1 MFRKK
6 DDTQGIKIIFKIIV
20 DRKIKLYTLGIV
32 DTVEDVLP
40 FIDEQIERK
49 SNIDSLYKRFW
60 YDNPYIVVDYGAH
73 NAWYLCENLVI
84 DSDE

>member
-60 YDNPYIVVDYGAH
+60 YNDPYIVVDYGAH

>member
-32 DTVEDVLP
+32 DTVDDVLP
-40 FIDEQIERK
+40 FIDDQIERK

-60 YDNPYIVVDYGAH
+60 YDAPYIVVDYGAH

-84 DSDE
+84 DSD

>member
-20 DRKIKLYTLGIV
+20 DRKIKLYTLGVV

-40 FIDEQIERK
+40 FIDDQIERK

-60 YDNPYIVVDYGAH
+60 YDDPYIVVDYGAH
-73 NAWYLCENLVI
+73 NAWYLCENLCFTV
-84 DSDE
+84 DD

>member
-1 MFRKK
+1 MFKKK

-60 YDNPYIVVDYGAH
+60 YNDPYIVVDYGAH

>member
-32 DTVEDVLP
+32 DKVEDVLP

-60 YDNPYIVVDYGAH
+60 YNDPYIVVDYGAH
-73 NAWYLCENLVI
+73 NAWYLCENLCFTV
-84 DSDE
+84 DD

>member
-1 MFRKK
+1 MFKKK

-20 DRKIKLYTLGIV
+20 NRKIKLYTLGIV

-40 FIDEQIERK
+40 FIDDQIERK

-60 YDNPYIVVDYGAH
+60 YDDSYIVVDYGAH
-73 NAWYLCENLVI
+73 NAWYLCENLCFTV
-84 DSDE
+84 DD

>member
-1 MFRKK
+1 MFKKK

-60 YDNPYIVVDYGAH
+60 YNDPYIVVDYGAH
-73 NAWYLCENLVI
+73 NAWYLCENLCFTV
-84 DSDE
+84 DD

>member
-20 DRKIKLYTLGIV
+20 DRKIKLYNLGIV

-60 YDNPYIVVDYGAH
+60 YNDPYIVVDYGAH
-73 NAWYLCENLVI
+73 NAWYLCENLCFTV
-84 DSDE
+84 DD

>member
-20 DRKIKLYTLGIV
+20 DRKIKLYTLGVV
-32 DTVEDVLP
+32 DTVEDVLL

-60 YDNPYIVVDYGAH
+60 YDDPYIVVDYGAH
-73 NAWYLCENLVI
+73 NAWYLCENL
-84 DSDE
+84 DFTKDD

>member
-32 DTVEDVLP
+32 DKVEDVLP

-60 YDNPYIVVDYGAH
+60 YDDPYIVVDYGAH

>member
-32 DTVEDVLP
+32 DTVEGVLP

-60 YDNPYIVVDYGAH
+60 YDDPYIVVDYGAH
-73 NAWYLCENLVI
+73 NAWYLCENL
-84 DSDE
+84 DFTKDD

>member
-40 FIDEQIERK
+40 FIDDQIERK
-49 SNIDSLYKRFW
+49 SNIDSPYKRFW
-60 YDNPYIVVDYGAH
+60 YKDPYIVVDYGAH

>member
-73 NAWYLCENLVI
+73 NAWYLCENLCFTV
-84 DSDE
+84 DD

>member
-40 FIDEQIERK
+40 FIDEQIEHK

-60 YDNPYIVVDYGAH
+60 YNDPYIVVDYGAH

-84 DSDE
+84 DSNE

>member
-32 DTVEDVLP
+32 DKVEDVLP

-60 YDNPYIVVDYGAH
+60 YNDPYIVVDYGAH

>member
-1 MFRKK
+1 MFKKK

-60 YDNPYIVVDYGAH
+60 YNDPYIVVDYGAH
-73 NAWYLCENLVI
+73 NAWYLCENL
-84 DSDE
+84 DFTKDD

>member
-1 MFRKK
+1 MFKKK

-60 YDNPYIVVDYGAH
+60 YNNPYIVVDYGAH

>member
-20 DRKIKLYTLGIV
+20 DRKIKWYTLGIV

-49 SNIDSLYKRFW
+49 LNIDSLYKRFW
-60 YDNPYIVVDYGAH
+60 YDDPYIVVDYGAH
-73 NAWYLCENLVI
+73 NAWYLCENL
-84 DSDE
+84 DFTKDD

>member
-1 MFRKK
+1 MVRKK

-40 FIDEQIERK
+40 FIDDQIERK

-60 YDNPYIVVDYGAH
+60 YDNLYIVVDYGAH

>member
-6 DDTQGIKIIFKIIV
+6 DETQGIKIIFKIIV

-40 FIDEQIERK
+40 FIDEQIESK

-60 YDNPYIVVDYGAH
+60 YDDHYIVVDYGAH
-73 NAWYLCENLVI
+73 NAWYLCENLAFN
-84 DSDE
+84 EEE

>member
-1 MFRKK
+1 MFKKK

-20 DRKIKLYTLGIV
+20 DIEIKLYTLGIV

-40 FIDEQIERK
+40 FIDDQIERK

-60 YDNPYIVVDYGAH
+60 YDDPYIVVDYGAH

>member
-20 DRKIKLYTLGIV
+20 NRKIELYTLGIV

-40 FIDEQIERK
+40 FIDRQIETK

-60 YDNPYIVVDYGAH
+60 YDDPYIVVDYGAH
-73 NAWYLCENLVI
+73 NAWYLCENLCFTV
-84 DSDE
+84 DD

>member
-6 DDTQGIKIIFKIIV
+6 DDTQGIKINFKIIV

-32 DTVEDVLP
+32 DTVDDVLP
-40 FIDEQIERK
+40 FIDDQIERK

-60 YDNPYIVVDYGAH
+60 YDDPYIVVDYGAH

>member
-49 SNIDSLYKRFW
+49 LNIDSLYKRFW
-60 YDNPYIVVDYGAH
+60 YDDPYIVVDYGAH
-73 NAWYLCENLVI
+73 NAWYLCENL
-84 DSDE
+84 DFTKDD